1 MDRLIDVPAVRDPSP
16 GLLHR
21 LRQMDARAEVLYV
34 GAGRWWVGRVKRDSA
49 RRPVGRQMVVAIQAG
64 DGFPDE
70 PGKPSDRWPE
80 FRQALLM
87 SQGFGLVC
95 DVTVYGEP
103 DALLVR
109 EFMIAMYVE
118 RGGQFV
124 SEDER
129 EWESRRRDRIRENR
143 IRDRELTRWLFK
155 RSPNGRGNPWV
166 SMSHRQ
172 EVAV

>member
-1 MDRLIDVPAVRDPSP
+1 
-16 GLLHR
+16 
-21 LRQMDARAEVLYV
+21 
-34 GAGRWWVGRVKRDSA
+34 
-49 RRPVGRQMVVAIQAG
+49 MVVAIQGG

-80 FRQALLM
+80 LRQALLM

-103 DALLVR
+103 DALLVQ
-109 EFMIAMYVE
+109 EFELAMYVE

-124 SEDER
+124 SDEER

-143 IRDRELTRWLFK
+143 IRDRDLTKWLYA
-155 RSPNGRGNPWV
+155 RSPHGRANPWV
-166 SMSHRQ
+166 SMSNQRRF
-172 EVAV
+172 A